1 MTCIIFFE
9 SLISALVFFHAYV
22 EILREDRLW
31 LRNQLKEGNQD
42 LMRIFLSNSEATSP
56 LPKIDIRTL
65 QINLRKYIAM
75 IKQKNKA
82 EQLVKFK

>member
-9 SLISALVFFHAYV
+9 SSISALVFFHAYV

-56 LPKIDIRTL
+56 LPSIDIRTL
-65 QINLRKYIAM
+65 QINLRKYITM